1 MFGPMAA
8 SRARM
13 LFYAAQFFFGGWF
26 LLHGLNHWLE
36 FFPRPSGSSPIS
48 YELIGALNHSGLFS
62 IVKAIEIVTGLFLL
76 LNRAVPLAAFV
87 AFPVTLSIAHL
98 NIMSNDDMFGIIVGI
113 VAIALNG
120 LVLLGHLDKFLP
132 VLTFRQGDPSA
143 DGISMLMASGLPAA
157 PAPASLRGIGQIL
170 PIVAGIVAAYGVTLW
185 STMDGGFRSKAHYV
199 EVEQESSSAIPS
211 EAAQ

>member
-1 MFGPMAA
+1 MSGPMAA
-8 SRARM
+8 SKARA

-36 FFPRPSGSSPIS
+36 FFPRPSGSSPTS
-48 YELIGALNHSGLFS
+48 HELIGALNHSGLFA

-98 NIMSNDDMFGIIVGI
+98 NIVSNDDMFGVAVGI
-113 VAIALNG
+113 LAIALNG

-132 VLTFRQGDPSA
+132 MLAFRQGDPSG
-143 DGISMLMASGLPAA
+143 DGISTIMSSGLPAA
-157 PAPASLRGIGQIL
+157 PSPASLRGIGQIL
-170 PIVAGIVAAYGVTLW
+170 AIVAGIAAAYGVTLW

-199 EVEQESSSAIPS
+199 EVERESSSQTPP